1 MQSLTLAA
9 TATQPGLRIAHAST
23 TDEFRVA
30 GDLITEY
37 VGWCRRRYQAHPQ
50 LVDRYF
56 GVADLAREVADA
68 GQTYAA
74 PDGAVL
80 IATAHDQ
87 PAGCVALRSLGSGVG
102 EVKRLYVRPEFQGFG
117 IGRSLV
123 VNLVALARR
132 HRFRTLRLETGDL
145 LTEAQGLYRTLG
157 FQPIDNYSDAPR
169 DAQDFLLAMETDIA
183 A

>member
-1 MQSLTLAA
+1 MQLLTLAA

-23 TDEFRVA
+23 TDEFRVV
-30 GDLITEY
+30 GELIAEY
-37 VGWCRRRYQAHPQ
+37 VGWCRRRYQAQPQ

-56 GVADLAREVADA
+56 GTVDLAQEVAET
-68 GQTYAA
+68 GKTYAA
-74 PDGAVL
+74 PAGAAL

-87 PAGCVALRSLGSGVG
+87 PVGCVALRSLANGVG

-132 HRFRTLRLETGDL
+132 NRFRTLRLETGDR

-157 FQPIDNYSDAPR
+157 FQPIDNYSEAPP